1 VSEKLEQTAKVM
13 AKYEEQE
20 QEQENP
26 IKNNKDT
33 KPRAIC
39 GCCYYCRYRGMG
51 GDLMAEEE

>member
-20 QEQENP
+20 QEQEQENP
-26 IKNNKDT
+26 IKNNKET

-39 GCCYYCRYRGMG
+39 SCCY
-51 GDLMAEEE
+51 

>member
-26 IKNNKDT
+26 IKNNKET

-39 GCCYYCRYRGMG
+39 SCCY
-51 GDLMAEEE
+51 